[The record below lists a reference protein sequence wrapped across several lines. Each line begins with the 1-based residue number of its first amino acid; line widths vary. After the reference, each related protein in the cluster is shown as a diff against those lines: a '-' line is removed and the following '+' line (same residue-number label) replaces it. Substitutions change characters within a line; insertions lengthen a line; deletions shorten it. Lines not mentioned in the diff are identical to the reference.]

1 MRRLVYRPKVWA
13 YVKAMNGG
21 FPIDLSPYIVK
32 GSVERVVN
40 DASTASITVRN
51 PDFQFTKDQTFHPMD
66 PITIFMARNVDYPV
80 RVFTGFLDTTP
91 YVQLFPGTV
100 TLSASC
106 TIKRLKHTYWDVSMP
121 FTQYFLLEYDWL
133 QRLDGTMTNQG
144 AESHYLKPKVDSETK
159 RSKGDKL
166 NDSGLSN
173 LISATMQAVGNWDP
187 NDLLIEPLP
196 KTLTDDIDKLWLRG
210 KEERDETDAALKEFM
225 KKAIGD
231 PPVEVAGGSGG
242 GGEGDVPSGGTQEG
256 TLTKAELVAL
266 ATKHKFPDPNLAAAV
281 ALAESG
287 GTINNLGHNDGPP
300 ASDDLGLWQ
309 INDYY
314 HPDWAGTQN
323 IGSGVR
329 SKSGKRYRLT
339 SEPDYNAEAA
349 YAISNHG
356 TSWTPWYAYTGGNY
370 KQYL

>member
-1 MRRLVYRPKVWA
+1 MKRLVYRPKVWA

-21 FPIDLSPYIVK
+21 FPIDLSPYIVS

-40 DASTASITVRN
+40 EASTASITVRN
-51 PDFQFTKDQTFHPMD
+51 SDFQFTKDQTFHPMD

-121 FTQYFLLEYDWL
+121 FTQYFLKEYDWL

-144 AESHYLKPKVDSETK
+144 AESDFLKPKVDRETR
-159 RSKGDKL
+159 RSKENQL

-196 KTLTDDIDKLWLRG
+196 KTLTDDIDKLWLG
-210 KEERDETDAALKEFM
+210 LKEERDEIEAALKEFM

-231 PPVEVAGGSGG
+231 PPVEVAGGSAAGG
-242 GGEGDVPSGGTQEG
+242 VPSGETKEG
-256 TLTKAELVAL
+256 TLSKTELVAL
-266 ATKHKFPDPNLAAAV
+266 ATKHRFPDPNLAAAV
-281 ALAESG
+281 ALAESSG
-287 GTINNLGHNDGPP
+287 QINNISHNDGPP

-314 HPDWAGTQN
+314 HPDWAGTQD
-323 IGSGVR
+323 IGSGKL

-339 SEPDYNAEAA
+339 SEPDYNAQAA
-349 YAISNHG
+349 YAISNKG
-356 TSWTPWYAYTGGNY
+356 TNWEPWYAYKNGRHE
-370 KQYL
+370 QYL